1 LSSQSFANACSFAK
15 QKNLDSI
22 LRQASKEAPMPHR
35 SIARLSALLLI
46 VTSATH
52 AARGDDAAAASEKVD
67 LKYKLA
73 TGTVL
78 RYEIDHRA
86 SIRSTIDET
95 TQEAQTKTESV
106 KAWKVTDV
114 LPSGEIEFM
123 SVVERVHMLNHLP
136 DRAPSEYD
144 SVKDKTPPPGYED
157 TARAIGV
164 PLSVIRMTPRGKITS
179 RNVKLQQPNADKDAQ
194 IVMLLPEQ
202 PVSVGATWDE
212 PFDVTV
218 NIDTGGTKS
227 IQTRRHYELMSVAS
241 GIATIEVTYQVLSPI
256 DAKIESQLVQRLMK
270 GTVRFDIEQG
280 RIASQLFEVDKRVL
294 GFAGPTSSMHYVMR
308 MEEKFTEAKLAASNP
323 LKEMSILRKSTT
335 RKPAAESTTTKVAD
349 AAQPQPKATTQPKAT
364 PQPEV
369 ARNPSSTRRPAKR
382 SANKPNFGKPAH
394 YR

>member
-1 LSSQSFANACSFAK
+1 
-15 QKNLDSI
+15 
-22 LRQASKEAPMPHR
+22 MPHR
-35 SIARLSALLLI
+35 SIVRLFALLLFI
-46 VTSATH
+46 ASATH
-52 AARGDDAAAASEKVD
+52 VAHADDAAPAAEKVD
-67 LKYKLA
+67 LKYKLT

-114 LPSGEIEFM
+114 LPNGDIEFM

-308 MEEKFTEAKLAASNP
+308 MEEKFTEAKLAASKP
-323 LKEMSILRKSTT
+323 LKEMSVLRKSTT

-349 AAQPQPKATTQPKAT
+349 GAQPQPKATTQPKAT

-382 SANKPNFGKPAH
+382 SANKLNYGKPAH

>member
-1 LSSQSFANACSFAK
+1 
-15 QKNLDSI
+15 
-22 LRQASKEAPMPHR
+22 MPHR
-35 SIARLSALLLI
+35 SIVCFIALLLF
-46 VTSATH
+46 VASAIH
-52 AARGDDAAAASEKVD
+52 AVRAEDAASAADAPKVD
-67 LKYKLA
+67 LQYKLA

-78 RYEIDHRA
+78 RYAIDHRA

-144 SVKDKTPPPGYED
+144 SVKDKIPPPGYED

-194 IVMLLPEQ
+194 VVIRLPDE
-202 PVSVGATWDE
+202 PVAVGATWDE

-218 NIDTGGTKS
+218 NIETGGTKS
-227 IQTRRHYELMSVAS
+227 IQTRRHYELLSVTN

-256 DAKIESQLVQRLMK
+256 DAKIESQLVQKLMK
-270 GTVRFDIEQG
+270 GTVRFDIAAG
-280 RIASQLFEVDKRVL
+280 RIASQLFEIDKRVL

-308 MEEKFTEAKLAASNP
+308 MEEKFTDAKLASSAP
-323 LKEMSILRKSTT
+323 LKELSVLKKSTT
-335 RKPAAESTTTKVAD
+335 RKPETAVATSKVAD
-349 AAQPQPKATTQPKAT
+349 TIEPQPKAT

-369 ARNPSSTRRPAKR
+369 ARNPSPSRRPPKR
-382 SANKPNFGKPAH
+382 SASRNNFGKPTH

>member
-1 LSSQSFANACSFAK
+1 
-15 QKNLDSI
+15 
-22 LRQASKEAPMPHR
+22 MPHAFAVR
-35 SIARLSALLLI
+35 VSIIFFLLGSAFSSLRAAD
-46 VTSATH
+46 VAPAPDAT
-52 AARGDDAAAASEKVD
+52 KYD

-78 RYEIDHRA
+78 RYAIDHRA

-123 SVVERVHMLNHLP
+123 SVVEKVHMLNHLP

-194 IVMLLPEQ
+194 IVMRLPEQ
-202 PVSVGATWDE
+202 PVAVGETWDE

-218 NIDTGGTKS
+218 NIDSGGTKS
-227 IQTRRHYELMSVAS
+227 IQTRRHYELMSVAN

-256 DAKIESQLVQRLMK
+256 DAKIESQLVQKLMK
-270 GTVRFDIEQG
+270 GTVRFDVEKG
-280 RIASQLFEVDKRVL
+280 RVASQLFEVDKRVL

-308 MEEKFTEAKLAASNP
+308 MEEKFTDAKLAASAP
-323 LKEMSILRKSTT
+323 LKELSVLKKSTT
-335 RKPAAESTTTKVAD
+335 RKLDTTVATTKDAD
-349 AAQPQPKATTQPKAT
+349 TVEPTPKAT

-369 ARNPSSTRRPAKR
+369 ARNPSPSRRQPKR
-382 SANKPNFGKPAH
+382 SASKQNFGKPTH